1 VAVRPEPGARA
12 PAARPSRRPAW
23 LLEVANLLSG
33 TGNSLVLVA
42 LPWLVLERTGSAAR
56 AGAVVAASGLAVV
69 VASPIVGAAVDRL
82 GRRTVAIASDLVS
95 FASVVAFPLVDRTI
109 GLTLPS
115 IVVLAVVGAAFD
127 PAAYT
132 ARKAMVPD
140 VAAASGIDRTQLT
153 GIHEGV
159 YLAGWTLG
167 PALGAWAIA
176 GVGAEDAIGL
186 AGLGFLGAMLAVRR
200 LPLDRRRGVD
210 AAVAVPPG
218 LRAITQGLGLI
229 RRDRA
234 LLTVTVVVMVFL
246 LLYLPTESVLL
257 PVHFQARGEPAGLG
271 LTISA
276 LAGGAAIGSFGFG
289 RLSRLLRRRSIAQ
302 SAAVLT
308 GIAIVVMSSLPPL
321 PWMMVG
327 AFLLGLGWGPLEPLL
342 TTLVQERVPE
352 EAHGRV
358 FGLQLGLYSALPPA
372 AHWLTGLSV
381 DRVGVGTTYLGVAV
395 LFGTT
400 ALVVVALPALADLDR
415 RVGDAPPRQ
424 AEPDGP

>member
-1 VAVRPEPGARA
+1 V
-12 PAARPSRRPAW
+12 
-23 LLEVANLLSG
+23 
-33 TGNSLVLVA
+33 TG
-42 LPWLVLERTGSAAR
+42 
-56 AGAVVAASGLAVV
+56 
-69 VASPIVGAAVDRL
+69 
-82 GRRTVAIASDLVS
+82 
-95 FASVVAFPLVDRTI
+95 F
-109 GLTLPS
+109 
-115 IVVLAVVGAAFD
+115 
-127 PAAYT
+127 
-132 ARKAMVPD
+132 
-140 VAAASGIDRTQLT
+140 
-153 GIHEGV
+153 HEGV
-159 YLAGWTLG
+159 YLAGWTVG

-229 RRDRA
+229 RRDRS

-289 RLSRLLRRRSIAQ
+289 RLSRLLRRRTITRT
-302 SAAVLT
+302 AAVLT

-415 RVGDAPPRQ
+415 RVGDGPPRQ
-424 AEPDGP
+424 GESDGP